1 MKHRIVSRPFL
12 FFILTQI
19 AVITLLFVMSRN
31 PGLYLPEPVFL
42 LIILV
47 TFSAYA
53 SSINEFIR
61 YIKDLYV
68 AEYAKELEAHCKS
81 LLRSYQ
87 AFGAQQT
94 AFQKQTHDVLN
105 AQFTYHALIEQGK
118 TEEAEQYR
126 NQKQK
131 EWRQES

>member
-1 MKHRIVSRPFL
+1 MVLCAFVSASCNSRQKQAQAANTDITTDNPKVEKAKEDIV
-12 FFILTQI
+12 
-19 AVITLLFVMSRN
+19 
-31 PGLYLPEPVFL
+31 G
-42 LIILV
+42 
-47 TFSAYA
+47 
-53 SSINEFIR
+53 